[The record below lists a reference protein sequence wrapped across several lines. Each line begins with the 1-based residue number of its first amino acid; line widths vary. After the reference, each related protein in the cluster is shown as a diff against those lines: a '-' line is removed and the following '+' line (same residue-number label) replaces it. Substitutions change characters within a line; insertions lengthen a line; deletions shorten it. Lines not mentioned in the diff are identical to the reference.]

1 MRESS
6 VHKKAPVYLAVMS
19 ADPHEPG
26 DPTQQSVL
34 HVGGAGKE
42 SVSTSRSKNSVES
55 MGEASINN
63 VRQPNSG
70 LLLDPKT
77 YDENTHSAFEIT
89 SVVDATDDLEQ
100 SKGMSD
106 SFIVDEMKQRGQSES
121 SESDETAKIT
131 LAEVGKDVVLIKEHV
146 SEAHDKILPLEGAS
160 NGPMV
165 AASIPRRFRRVNR
178 YERGRWVIEDTSEPR
193 EAEERSETEL
203 KGAYTNQNSK
213 GTLGRESPYSQ
224 RKKEEG
230 GVGVGEEFV
239 QLHSRSSSDL
249 GGQGIETASSG
260 ERELHADRCSVVGE
274 TSNLSRNTSMSSLTT
289 AGDKS
294 VDGDHSNDRLSQL
307 KDESESEIAYP
318 STHISTGNSTYL
330 TVSSP
335 PQQHRHSEAAAH
347 PSTANTNA
355 AVTSDSGGEECQ

>member
-6 VHKKAPVYLAVMS
+6 VHKEAPVYLAVMS

-34 HVGGAGKE
+34 HVRGAGEE
-42 SVSTSRSKNSVES
+42 SIATGRSKNSVES

-106 SFIVDEMKQRGQSES
+106 SFIV
-121 SESDETAKIT
+121 ETVKIT
-131 LAEVGKDVVLIKEHV
+131 LAEVGKDVVLIREHV

-230 GVGVGEEFV
+230 GVGVGEELV

-249 GGQGIETASSG
+249 AGQGVEIASTG
-260 ERELHADRCSVVGE
+260 ERELHADRSSVVGE

-347 PSTANTNA
+347 PSTTNTNA
-355 AVTSDSGGEECQ
+355 AATSDSGGEECQ